1 MKIPINKREQAAV
14 LKKNGKTFH
23 FAGLFLS
30 NIAFRRATA
39 LYAFLR
45 SIDDAIDEADSES
58 TALKR
63 LNNIRSSVQTNV
75 GINNHL
81 SDESLIISDTSI
93 SEFLRGMTYDTGTVE
108 IKDKDE
114 LDDYCYCVAGTVG
127 EMMCEA
133 LGSRDERAIDHA
145 IDLGIAMQMT
155 NIARDVYEDA
165 TLGRRYLPASWL
177 GELTPTQILAADQN
191 AERQIRAVICRLIKQ
206 ARVRYRHARLG
217 IALLPFRSRFAIL
230 AASYLYQEIGEQ
242 ILTEQ
247 AANWRSRKRVG
258 IIRKVIIT
266 ARCVAYFVTKPS
278 YWCYARHSGI
288 GRPSKSSALLTPR

>member
-1 MKIPINKREQAAV
+1 MKIPINKHEQAEI
-14 LKKNGKTFH
+14 LKKNGKTFY

-30 NIAFRRATA
+30 KTAFQRATA

-45 SIDDAIDEADSES
+45 SIDDAIDEADSKS

-63 LNNIRSSVQTNV
+63 LNSIRSSVPTNV
-75 GINNHL
+75 GSNNHL
-81 SDESLIISDTSI
+81 SDDVLIISETSI
-93 SEFLRGMTYDTGTVE
+93 SEFLRGMSYDTGTVE

-133 LGSRDERAIDHA
+133 LGSKDKRAIDHA

-165 TLGRRYLPASWL
+165 ALGRRYLPASWL

-191 AERQIRAVICRLIKQ
+191 TEPQIRAAICRLIKQ

-217 IALLPFRSRFAIL
+217 IALLPLRSRFAIL

-242 ILTEQ
+242 ILAEQ
-247 AANWRSRKRVG
+247 AVNWRSRKRVG
-258 IIRKVIIT
+258 IIRKTIIT
-266 ARCVAYFVTKPS
+266 AKCVVRFLTKPS
-278 YWCYARHSGI
+278 YWRYIRLGGI
-288 GRPSKSSALLTPR
+288 GRPSKSSALLNPR

>member
-1 MKIPINKREQAAV
+1 MKIPINKHEQAAI
-14 LKKNGKTFH
+14 LKKNGKTFY

-58 TALKR
+58 TALSR
-63 LNNIRSSVQTNV
+63 LNNIRTKVQANIDREKQV
-75 GINNHL
+75 C
-81 SDESLIISDTSI
+81 DELLIISETSI
-93 SEFLRGMTYDTGTVE
+93 SEFLRGMSYDTGTVE

-133 LGSRDERAIDHA
+133 LGSRDKRAIDHA

-177 GELTPTQILAADQN
+177 GELTPAQILAADQN
-191 AERQIRAVICRLIKQ
+191 AECQIRAAICRLIKQ

-217 IALLPFRSRFAIL
+217 IALLPLRSRFAIL

-258 IIRKVIIT
+258 IIRKTIIT
-266 ARCVAYFVTKPS
+266 AKCVVRFVTKPS
-278 YWCYARHSGI
+278 YWRYVRLGGI